1 MNLFLAPAVGGSQ
14 IDQSVVRGAGS
25 VVEKT
30 PTAAAAPS
38 GGGGGGAP
46 GVMANQLNSMGGGGG
61 AAPKVS
67 KQAALAPLSQWLV
80 ANLDLPGLSLSP
92 RFPHF
97 TSCSRQSRALRLSP
111 GRGWGA
117 EREYLQSGAAGGSAD

>member
-1 MNLFLAPAVGGSQ
+1 MNLFLAPAAGGSQ
-14 IDQSVVRGAGS
+14 IDKSVVRGAGG

-38 GGGGGGAP
+38 GG
-46 GVMANQLNSMGGGGG
+46 GGGGG

-80 ANLDLPGLSLSP
+80 ANLDLPGLSFL
-92 RFPHF
+92 
-97 TSCSRQSRALRLSP
+97 
-111 GRGWGA
+111 
-117 EREYLQSGAAGGSAD
+117 

>member
-1 MNLFLAPAVGGSQ
+1 VWCRRHQPLLLLHQEVGE
-14 IDQSVVRGAGS
+14 
-25 VVEKT
+25 VEE
-30 PTAAAAPS
+30 
-38 GGGGGGAP
+38 
-46 GVMANQLNSMGGGGG
+46 QLQ
-61 AAPKVS
+61 KVS

-80 ANLDLPGLSLSP
+80 ANLDLPGLSLSL

-117 EREYLQSGAAGGSAD
+117 ECEYLQSGAAGGSVD

>member
-1 MNLFLAPAVGGSQ
+1 MNLFLAPAAGGSQ

-38 GGGGGGAP
+38 GGGGGG
-46 GVMANQLNSMGGGGG
+46 G

-80 ANLDLPGLSLSP
+80 ANLDLPGLSFL
-92 RFPHF
+92 
-97 TSCSRQSRALRLSP
+97 
-111 GRGWGA
+111 
-117 EREYLQSGAAGGSAD
+117 

>member
-1 MNLFLAPAVGGSQ
+1 MNLFLAPAAEGSQ
-14 IDQSVVRGAGS
+14 IDKSVVRGAGS

-46 GVMANQLNSMGGGGG
+46 GGMANQVNSMGGGGG

-80 ANLDLPGLSLSP
+80 ANLDLPGLSFL
-92 RFPHF
+92 
-97 TSCSRQSRALRLSP
+97 
-111 GRGWGA
+111 
-117 EREYLQSGAAGGSAD
+117 